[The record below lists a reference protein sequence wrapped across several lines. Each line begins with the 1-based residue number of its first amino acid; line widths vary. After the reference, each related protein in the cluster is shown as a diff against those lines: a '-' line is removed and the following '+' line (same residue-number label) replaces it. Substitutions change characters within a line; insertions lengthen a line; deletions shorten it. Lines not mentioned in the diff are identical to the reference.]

1 MGRAPPWGC
10 YPWALEEFQYLL
22 RIRRR
27 RPGLGRCSSLVRAY
41 MPEDLCNQRR
51 VLDTG
56 DDPQFTAKRHQVLVP
71 AAVALDAQEAVF
83 EQPAL
88 QIVFELLA
96 DEPGQVTAGA
106 FDLLHEA

>member
-1 MGRAPPWGC
+1 
-10 YPWALEEFQYLL
+10 
-22 RIRRR
+22 
-27 RPGLGRCSSLVRAY
+27 
-41 MPEDLCNQRR
+41 
-51 VLDTG
+51 
-56 DDPQFTAKRHQVLVP
+56 VLVP

-106 FDLLHEA
+106 FDLLHEAWVMFSNDGKQRGLFRPMPLIGGRGSNRGRRKTARSVPADASDRRAWQQSWTKQAPGMNG